1 MKLNL
6 ISFFKQIFLGIS
18 LMAILF
24 TIFSCS
30 PRISRIFVGVAD
42 KEFPESLKN
51 SSPDFI
57 RGWKDGC
64 EVGSSGGSNT
74 FYKMFYR
81 SNAIDGFKFSGNTDY
96 RDAWVNAFWYCY
108 RNMYVRHKSSIY
120 SSVFGGYR

>member
-1 MKLNL
+1 MKLNSINL
-6 ISFFKQIFLGIS
+6 KKFSSLIFL
-18 LMAILF
+18 LAFFL
-24 TIFSCS
+24 TLFSCN
-30 PRISRIFVGVAD
+30 PKIARIFPGLAD

-51 SSPDFI
+51 SSPDFV

>member
-1 MKLNL
+1 MT
-6 ISFFKQIFLGIS
+6 
-18 LMAILF
+18 ILF

-108 RNMYVRHKSSIY
+108 RNMFVINLQFTVRFLEVIANESKIIFINYFFNFS
-120 SSVFGGYR
+120 

>member
-1 MKLNL
+1 MNKNFKKHFTKL
-6 ISFFKQIFLGIS
+6 IFLI
-18 LMAILF
+18 ILLF
-24 TIFSCS
+24 AYSCS
-30 PRISRIFVGVAD
+30 PKMARIFPGIAD
-42 KEFPESLKN
+42 KEFPETLKN

-74 FYKMFYR
+74 FYKIFYR
-81 SNAIDGFKFSGNTDY
+81 SNAIDGFKFSGNNDY

-120 SSVFGGYR
+120 SSFFGGYR

>member
-1 MKLNL
+1 MKLNSINL
-6 ISFFKQIFLGIS
+6 KKFSSLIFL
-18 LMAILF
+18 LAFFLTF
-24 TIFSCS
+24 FSCS
-30 PRISRIFVGVAD
+30 PKIARIFPGIAD

-51 SSPDFI
+51 SSPDFV